1 MVGSKQHV
9 KNYLQLANFDRWVG
23 VEVQWSAWNN
33 AVLIQL
39 PWGLYFTLISLEQRG
54 AEMNLREALWGNG
67 SLLIPKR
74 LGHRFGSVS
83 EAYVMHT

>member
-54 AEMNLREALWGNG
+54 AEMNLREALCGNG
-67 SLLIPKR
+67 SEQIPKS
-74 LGHRFGSVS
+74 LGHRFGSLP
-83 EAYVMHT
+83 EAI